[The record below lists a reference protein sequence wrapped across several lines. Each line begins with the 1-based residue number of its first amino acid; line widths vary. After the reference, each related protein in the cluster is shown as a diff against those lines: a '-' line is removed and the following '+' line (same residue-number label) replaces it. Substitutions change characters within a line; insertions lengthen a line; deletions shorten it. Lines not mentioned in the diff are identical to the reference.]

1 MKKTQI
7 KRREAFKLAA
17 IFVLIAAILC
27 LYLPFGSIVPRAQ
40 AETVQ
45 EQTTEQVVKSQKA
58 VTREASTVSEL
69 EVTIYYFR
77 GNKDYKTWYLWLWLT
92 NADGEDVK
100 FDETETINGY
110 ECGKVTKTYTAD
122 DDKTL
127 DVDSDGN
134 VLGFIVKDSSWN
146 KDPDGNRYVTL
157 SDITDGKA
165 TIYLV
170 SGTEEVY
177 YEEEDALG
185 AMEEATKNKIL
196 SAYFKDFDTVH
207 IVTETTITSN
217 SYFVIR
223 DQDGNSIGE
232 VDCATATLNGKSMDI
247 TVAGIDFS
255 KTYTIYDEPAAENDK
270 NFAKHKVLMNRL
282 FESEVFNDE
291 YEYTGTLGAE
301 YTKEQT
307 KFTVWSPYASEMKLN
322 IYDKGE
328 GGAATSYKMTAGANG
343 TWSYTLKGDQNG
355 KYYTYSV
362 VNGDRSTEVVDPY
375 ARSGGRNGQRGMILD
390 LASTNPDGWET
401 QNMPELKSN
410 THAVIWEAQLR
421 DVTINP
427 NSGVSEKNRGKFLGL
442 TETGTKTK
450 SGKSTGL
457 DYLKALGIT
466 QVHFQPLFDFASV
479 NENFTTATYNA
490 EGQFNWGYDPLNYNM
505 PEGSYS
511 SDPADGFTRVNEM
524 KQMIMALHNAGIQVV
539 MDVVYNH
546 VSDASTSNFE
556 KLMPGYYFRMNET
569 GAFYN
574 GSGCGNETASE
585 HAMFRKFMIDSV
597 LYWTK
602 EYKIDGFRFDL
613 MGLHDIET
621 MNKLYD
627 ELVKINPD
635 VIVYGEGWTG
645 GTSGLADNRQAKL
658 DNAKQTPHI
667 AYFDDVIRDGLKG
680 SYNSLRD
687 TGFVSGKKGQDSA
700 VYVGARG
707 ATKHFAANPTQNINY
722 VDCHDNSTIWDKLN
736 ASVKADKSTLMAMN
750 RLAAA
755 SVMTSQ
761 GIGFMLA
768 GEEMLRSKPTTK
780 KNDYDNRP
788 NVYRN
793 DSSYYFADNSYR
805 SPDSVNA
812 IDWDLLDTN
821 EEMVEFYKGLIAI
834 KTTWPQFQLDTKEQ
848 IDANV
853 IIKDDEHS
861 DGIAVYAVKDPSSN
875 QYAVVILNSTEN
887 ASAVSVPQGK
897 YDVFVNGNKASAKK
911 LSSFSGSSFTVG
923 ARSAVVMR
931 GELKESAVS
940 GWTYKIGAPEDGDGN
955 LGLALGL
962 GIGIP
967 AVVLIAGGTVF
978 GVMKSKKKKS
988 KTDKSDD
995 NADEGGEQNDTET
1008 TPEQAESESPDGG
1021 EQDA

>member
-1 MKKTQI
+1 MANT
-7 KRREAFKLAA
+7 
-17 IFVLIAAILC
+17 
-27 LYLPFGSIVPRAQ
+27 IVSVMF
-40 AETVQ
+40 TDF
-45 EQTTEQVVKSQKA
+45 
-58 VTREASTVSEL
+58 STVR
-69 EVTIYYFR
+69 I
-77 GNKDYKTWYLWLWLT
+77 LT
-92 NADGEDVK
+92 NGNMTESSVFSIIDGDGNALPILVKRGGNVQSFNVPECSVMDTAEGKTAFDIKLDGECDVK
-100 FDETETINGY
+100 KVYTLVDSSGNFEPAPIRFDE
-110 ECGKVTKTYTAD
+110 
-122 DDKTL
+122 L
-127 DVDSDGN
+127 
-134 VLGFIVKDSSWN
+134 F
-146 KDPDGNRYVTL
+146 
-157 SDITDGKA
+157 
-165 TIYLV
+165 
-170 SGTEEVY
+170 GTPEFEERFY
-177 YEEEDALG
+177 
-185 AMEEATKNKIL
+185 
-196 SAYFKDFDTVH
+196 
-207 IVTETTITSN
+207 
-217 SYFVIR
+217 
-223 DQDGNSIGE
+223 
-232 VDCATATLNGKSMDI
+232 
-247 TVAGIDFS
+247 
-255 KTYTIYDEPAAENDK
+255 
-270 NFAKHKVLMNRL
+270 
-282 FESEVFNDE
+282 
-291 YEYTGTLGAE
+291 YTGTLGAE
-301 YTKEQT
+301 YSKEQT
-307 KFTVWSPYASEMKLN
+307 KFTVWSPYATEMRLN

-328 GGAATSYKMTAGANG
+328 GGAATSYKMTEGEKG
-343 TWSYTLKGDQNG
+343 VWTYTLKGDQNG

-362 VNGDRSTEVVDPY
+362 VSGDKSTEVVDPY
-375 ARSGGRNGQRGMILD
+375 ARSGGRNGQRGMIID
-390 LASTNPDGWET
+390 LATANPEGWET
-401 QNMPELKSN
+401 QNMPKLASN

-450 SGKSTGL
+450 SGKSTAL

-546 VSDASTSNFE
+546 VSDAPASNFE
-556 KLMPGYYFRMNET
+556 KLMPGYYFRMTESGT
-569 GAFYN
+569 FYN

-597 LYWTK
+597 KYWTE

-613 MGLHDIET
+613 MGLHDIDT
-621 MNKLYD
+621 MNKLYE
-627 ELVKINPD
+627 ELAKINDD

-645 GTSGLADNRQAKL
+645 GASGLADNRQAKL

-667 AYFDDVIRDGLKG
+667 AYFNDIIRDGLKG
-680 SYNSLRD
+680 SFNSLRD

-736 ASVKADKSTLMAMN
+736 ASVKADKNTIMAMN

-793 DSSYYFADNSYR
+793 DSSYYFSDNSYK

-812 IDWDLLDTN
+812 IDWDLLDAN
-821 EEMVEFYKGLIAI
+821 WEMVEFYKGLIAI
-834 KTTWPQFQLDTKEQ
+834 KTTWPQFRLDTKEQ
-848 IDANV
+848 IEANV
-853 IIKDDEHS
+853 IINDDEHS
-861 DGIAVYAVKDPSSN
+861 DGVAVYAVKDPASN
-875 QYAVVILNSTEN
+875 QYAVVILNSTES
-887 ASAVSVPQGK
+887 ATAVSVPQGK
-897 YDVFVNGNKASAKK
+897 YDVFVNGNRASATK
-911 LSSFSGSSFTVG
+911 LSSFNGNSFTVG

-931 GELKESAVS
+931 GELTESAVS
-940 GWTYKIGAPEDGDGN
+940 GWSYKIGAPDDDGGN

-967 AVVLIAGGTVF
+967 MVILIAGGTVF
-978 GVMKSKKKKS
+978 GVMKSKKNNGMS
-988 KTDKSDD
+988 DKSDD
-995 NADEGGEQNDTET
+995 NGEENDDTDRSTDNAE
-1008 TPEQAESESPDGG
+1008 PEQAEG
-1021 EQDA
+1021 EGNVGAE